1 LGKISTE
8 VTKIGWIH
16 YSHEGKG
23 QKFLEAGMIR
33 KVMLLMIALATCC
46 VVIVSNRLTGNRENL
61 PSLVANLSSN
71 FLSPPAQAQTASQT
85 LNQSTKQITATDQIN
100 QINQINQIAAPQ
112 LLSLY
117 QPIQNIV
124 WEGQY
129 ISQKGISYFSNGG
142 ETQLTDFGT
151 GDKLR
156 EAIAFHANGEYDRAI
171 PRYLANL
178 EATRNATT
186 RNHAQEIMLLGNL
199 GLAYAAT
206 GLYYEAIDYF
216 NQYFAQ
222 TWHKAYY
229 YQGTDP
235 KLGGLALGNIG
246 KVYLAGDVYLKAIE
260 IQERRL
266 ALSQEIKDP
275 LGEAQALGDL
285 GMVYQ
290 AIGEYAKALESQEKS
305 LALARTLQNN
315 RVIAQALSNLG
326 IVYHALQNYPQA
338 ISFQQQYLDLLR
350 RDQQSNQ
357 GSPTARQSLRLNEVQ
372 ALGNLGGAYYL
383 QGDVDR
389 AISLYE
395 EGLKV
400 AFEIAEARMAAIIR
414 NNLALAYAQKYNNN
428 PAPQNQQQLLEFYQ
442 QFINNI
448 PPQAG
453 RLEGLARNNFAVAY
467 NRVNNPSS
475 AENQFRRGMESWE
488 KVRQNLGSNDGY
500 KVSFLETQGAI
511 YNNFQKFLTEQNKVE
526 QALEISERGRAR
538 TFVDLISRRLTP
550 RTTQAPKVEP
560 ITVAQM
566 QKLAQDQKATLIE
579 YSIIYE
585 DFVVNNQL
593 RPQESEL
600 FIWVVQPTG
609 EIAQRRVD
617 LKLLAQEKQTSL
629 AELVNRTRDALGVG
643 RGSGR
648 NTYPRLLQELHQIL
662 IDPIADLLPPPLAS
676 PELANPAPNPARL
689 IIIPHRSLFL
699 LPFPA
704 LQDAQGKYL
713 IDKYALQ
720 TAPSIQVLQLA
731 QRQRQGNSGQEVLIV
746 GNPTM
751 PLVTIP
757 GIPPQKLEDLPGA
770 EQEALA
776 IAQIFKVRAITGDQA
791 TKAAI
796 VRQMPQAKIIHL
808 ATHGLLDDFSGGGV
822 PGAIVLANSP
832 VNSNN
837 AQAAPNISQL
847 NQGLLTAAEILNLR
861 LTSKL
866 VVLSACDTGRGK
878 ITGDGVIGLSRSFL
892 AAGAASVLV
901 SLWAIPDTF
910 TAELM
915 ETFYQQL
922 QSNPDE
928 ALALQQAM
936 VATKAKHPHPQNW
949 AAFTLIGE
957 NK

>member
-1 LGKISTE
+1 MGRVVLLMVAVVATFLVIIVNHRLAESRETLLTLASRNIST
-8 VTKIGWIH
+8 
-16 YSHEGKG
+16 
-23 QKFLEAGMIR
+23 
-33 KVMLLMIALATCC
+33 LLS
-46 VVIVSNRLTGNRENL
+46 V
-61 PSLVANLSSN
+61 
-71 FLSPPAQAQTASQT
+71 PAQGQTSQLPT
-85 LNQSTKQITATDQIN
+85 QTSNQATKQITATD
-100 QINQINQIAAPQ
+100 QIAAPQ

-129 ISQKGISYFSNGG
+129 TSAKGIAYFADRG
-142 ETQLTDFGT
+142 EAQLTDFGT
-151 GDKLR
+151 GDPLR
-156 EAIAFHANGEYDRAI
+156 EAIALHANGEYDRAI
-171 PRYLANL
+171 PGYLASL
-178 EATRNATT
+178 EETRNATS
-186 RNHAQEIMLLGNL
+186 RDQAQEIMLLGNL

-266 ALSQEIKDP
+266 ALSQELKDQ

-290 AIGEYAKALESQEKS
+290 AIGEYPKALEFQEKS

-315 RVIAQALSNLG
+315 RVLAQALSNLG
-326 IVYHALQNYPQA
+326 IVYHALANYPQA
-338 ISFQQQYLDLLR
+338 INFQQQYLDLLR

-357 GSPTARQSLRLNEVQ
+357 GSATARQSLRLNEVQ

-389 AISLYE
+389 AISFYE
-395 EGLKV
+395 EGLRI

-428 PAPQNQQQLLEFYQ
+428 PAPQNQQQLLDFYQ
-442 QFINNI
+442 RFINNI

-453 RLEGLARNNFAVAY
+453 SLEGLARNNYAVAY
-467 NRVNNPSS
+467 HRANNPAS
-475 AENQFRRGMESWE
+475 AESQFIRGMESWE

-511 YNNFQKFLTEQNKVE
+511 YNNFQKFLTEQNKAE

-560 ITVAQM
+560 IAGLQI
-566 QKLAQDQKATLIE
+566 QKLAQEQNATLIE

-609 EIAQRRVD
+609 KITQRRVD
-617 LKLLAQEKQTSL
+617 LKLLAQGKQTSL
-629 AELVNRTRDALGVG
+629 AGLVNRTRDVLGVG
-643 RGSGR
+643 RGGGR
-648 NTYPRLLQELHQIL
+648 NTYPQLLQELYQIL
-662 IDPIADLLPPPLAS
+662 IDPIADLLPPPVAAES
-676 PELANPAPNPARL
+676 SNPAQNPERL

-720 TAPSIQVLQLA
+720 TAPSIQVLQLT
-731 QRQRQGNSGQEVLIV
+731 QRQRQENSGQEVLIV

-751 PLVTIP
+751 PLITIP
-757 GIPPQKLEDLPGA
+757 GIPPQKLEALPGA

-776 IAQIFKVRAITGDQA
+776 IAQIFKVSAMTGDQA

-796 VRQMPQAKIIHL
+796 VRQMPRSKIIHL
-808 ATHGLLDDFSGGGV
+808 ATHGLLNDFSGGGV
-822 PGAIVLANSP
+822 PGAIVLANSAA
-832 VNSNN
+832 NSPN
-837 AQAAPNISQL
+837 AQAAPNVSQL

-901 SLWAIPDTF
+901 SLWAIPDAP

-922 QSNPDE
+922 RSNPDE
-928 ALALQQAM
+928 AFALQRAM
-936 VATKAKHPHPQNW
+936 IATKAKHPHPQNW

>member
-1 LGKISTE
+1 MIKRVL
-8 VTKIGWIH
+8 
-16 YSHEGKG
+16 
-23 QKFLEAGMIR
+23 FLLA
-33 KVMLLMIALATCC
+33 ALATCL
-46 VVIVSNRLTGNRENL
+46 VVIVSNRLTENGEIL
-61 PSLVANLSSN
+61 PALASRFISTLASA
-71 FLSPPAQAQTASQT
+71 PAQAQTPQALKQVTAIDRTSQ
-85 LNQSTKQITATDQIN
+85 TDQI
-100 QINQINQIAAPQ
+100 ATPQ

-129 ISQKGISYFSNGG
+129 TSQKGISYFSNRG
-142 ETQLTDFGT
+142 EAQLTDFGT
-151 GDKLR
+151 GDNLR
-156 EAIAFHANGEYDRAI
+156 EAIALHANGEYDRAI
-171 PRYLANL
+171 PKYLASL
-178 EATRNATT
+178 EETRNATS
-186 RNHAQEIMLLGNL
+186 RDHAQEIILLGNL

-206 GLYYEAIDYF
+206 GLYYEAIDYL

-260 IQERRL
+260 IQEKRL
-266 ALSQEIKDP
+266 ALSQEIKDQR
-275 LGEAQALGDL
+275 GEAQALGDL

-290 AIGEYAKALESQEKS
+290 AIGDYPKALEFQEKS

-315 RVIAQALSNLG
+315 RAIAQALSNLG
-326 IVYHALQNYPQA
+326 IVYHALGNYPQA
-338 ISFQQQYLDLLR
+338 ISFQQQYLDILR
-350 RDQQSNQ
+350 QFQQSNQ
-357 GSPTARQSLRLNEVQ
+357 GSATERLSQRLKVVQ

-389 AISLYE
+389 AIGLYE
-395 EGLKV
+395 EGLKI

-414 NNLALAYAQKYNNN
+414 NNLALAYAQKYTDN
-428 PAPQNQQQLLEFYQ
+428 PTPQDQQQLLEFYQ

-453 RLEGLARNNFAVAY
+453 SLEGLARNNFAVAY
-467 NRVNNPSS
+467 NRANNPAS
-475 AENQFRRGMESWE
+475 AESQFIRGMESWE

-550 RTTQAPKVEP
+550 RTTQAPKVES
-560 ITVAQM
+560 IDVAQI
-566 QKLAQDQKATLIE
+566 QKIAQDQKATLIE

-609 EIAQRRVD
+609 EIFQRRVD
-617 LKLLAQEKQTSL
+617 LKLLGQEKQTSL

-643 RGSGR
+643 RGGGR

-662 IDPIADLLPPPLAS
+662 IDPISDLLPPADLESSTPQN
-676 PELANPAPNPARL
+676 PERL

-699 LPFPA
+699 LPFPT

-720 TAPSIQVLQLA
+720 TAPSIQVLQLT
-731 QRQRQGNSGQEVLIV
+731 QRQRQGNSGQEILIV

-757 GIPPQKLEDLPGA
+757 GIPPQRLENLPGA

-776 IAQIFKVRAITGDQA
+776 IAQIFKVSAITGNQA

-832 VNSNN
+832 ANSNN
-837 AQAAPNISQL
+837 AQAAPNVSQL

-878 ITGDGVIGLSRSFL
+878 ITGDGVIGLSRSFI

-901 SLWAIPDTF
+901 SLWAIPDAP

-928 ALALQQAM
+928 ALALQRAM

>member
-1 LGKISTE
+1 MRR
-8 VTKIGWIH
+8 V
-16 YSHEGKG
+16 
-23 QKFLEAGMIR
+23 
-33 KVMLLMIALATCC
+33 LLLLAALATCL
-46 VVIVSNRLTGNRENL
+46 VVIVSNRLTSNGEIF
-61 PSLVANLSSN
+61 PTLVSSLSSN
-71 FLSPPAQAQTASQT
+71 FLSTPAQAQTTSQT
-85 LNQSTKQITATDQIN
+85 INQPRKQITAPDQID
-100 QINQINQIAAPQ
+100 QIAAPQ

-129 ISQKGISYFSNGG
+129 ISQKGISYFSNRG
-142 ETQLTDFGT
+142 EAQLTDFGT
-151 GDKLR
+151 GDALR
-156 EAIAFHANGEYDRAI
+156 EAIALHANGEYDRAI
-171 PRYLANL
+171 PTYLASL
-178 EATRNATT
+178 EETRNTTT
-186 RNHAQEIMLLGNL
+186 RDQAQEIMLLGNL

-246 KVYLAGDVYLKAIE
+246 KIYLAGDVYLKAIE
-260 IQERRL
+260 TLEKRL
-266 ALSQEIKDP
+266 TLSQEIRDP

-290 AIGEYAKALESQEKS
+290 AIGEYPKAQEFQEKS
-305 LALARTLQNN
+305 LALARTLQND
-315 RVIAQALSNLG
+315 RAIGQALSNLG
-326 IVYHALQNYPQA
+326 IVYHALANYPQA

-350 RDQQSNQ
+350 RNQQSNQ
-357 GSPTARQSLRLNEVQ
+357 GSPTQRKSQRLNEVQ

-395 EGLKV
+395 EGIKI
-400 AFEIAEARMAAIIR
+400 AFEIAEGRMAAIIR
-414 NNLALAYAQKYNNN
+414 NNLALAYAQKYNNK
-428 PAPQNQQQLLEFYQ
+428 PTPQDQQKLLEFYR
-442 QFINNI
+442 QFVNNI

-453 RLEGLARNNFAVAY
+453 SLEGLARNNFAVAY
-467 NRVNNPSS
+467 NRANNPAS
-475 AENQFRRGMESWE
+475 AESQFIRGIESWE

-560 ITVAQM
+560 IAVAQM
-566 QKLAQDQKATLIE
+566 QKIAQDEKATLIE

-609 EIAQRRVD
+609 KISQRRVD
-617 LKLLAQEKQTSL
+617 LKPLAQGKQTSL

-643 RGSGR
+643 RGGGR
-648 NTYPRLLQELHQIL
+648 NTYPQLLQELHQIL

-676 PELANPAPNPARL
+676 TELANPAIDPATNPERL

-720 TAPSIQVLQLA
+720 TAPSIQVLQLT
-731 QRQRQGNSGQEVLIV
+731 QRQGNSGQEVLIV

-751 PLVTIP
+751 PLITIP
-757 GIPPQKLEDLPGA
+757 GTPPQRLEDLPGA
-770 EQEALA
+770 EQEAVN
-776 IAQIFKVRAITGDQA
+776 IAQIFKVSAITGDQA

-796 VRQMPQAKIIHL
+796 VRQMPQAKIIHF

-832 VNSNN
+832 ANSPANANN
-837 AQAAPNISQL
+837 AQAAPNVSQL
-847 NQGLLTAAEILNLR
+847 NQGLLTATDILNLR
-861 LTSKL
+861 LTSQL

-878 ITGDGVIGLSRSFL
+878 ITGDGVIGLSRSFI

-936 VATKAKHPHPQNW
+936 IATKAKHPHPQNW

-957 NK
+957 KS